1 MSRRPA
7 ERAVKPVRE
16 IIIVM
21 GAEGRRR
28 VMASPPNEFALVVGD
43 IY

>member
-7 ERAVKPVRE
+7 DRAVKPVRE
-16 IIIVM
+16 IIVM

-28 VMASPPNEFALVVGD
+28 D
-43 IY
+43 IAGLPS